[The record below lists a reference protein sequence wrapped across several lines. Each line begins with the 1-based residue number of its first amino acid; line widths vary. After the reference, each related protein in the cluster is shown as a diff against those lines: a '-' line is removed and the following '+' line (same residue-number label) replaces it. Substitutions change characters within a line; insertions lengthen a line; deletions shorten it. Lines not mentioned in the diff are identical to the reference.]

1 MEIFLT
7 ILIILIFYLILITG
21 LSLVRALFSIRKGK
35 ARMKEKFRDTFLDLF
50 LNFFFELINPM
61 NWF

>member
-7 ILIILIFYLILITG
+7 ILIILIFYLILITL

-35 ARMKEKFRDTFLDLF
+35 ARAKEKFRDTFLDLF
-50 LNFFFELINPM
+50 
-61 NWF
+61 

>member
-7 ILIILIFYLILITG
+7 ILIILIFYLILITV

-35 ARMKEKFRDTFLDLF
+35 ARAKEKFRDTFWALF
-50 LNFFFELINPM
+50 LNFFFELINPI